1 MTTIDQLCII
11 TRRLTGLR
19 RVFVIAALL
28 AAGGLGHAE
37 SQSPDAL
44 VPAPQAAEREGGAG
58 LPQGDAEPKT
68 AEDRGKA
75 LDQLYGRLAK
85 TRDEAEGTTIR
96 ASIRQLWLN
105 SGSATIDLLLERD
118 AQAAL
123 GHDPALR
130 HQLLDAASKLSPETA
145 EIWNRR
151 AGLDYGELHFA
162 AAMAD
167 LARVLAI
174 DPRHFEAIEALAT
187 ILRETGRE
195 PLALRAFRRLQ
206 AVNPTAPNLQKDIDD
221 LTRKVEGQKI

>member
-1 MTTIDQLCII
+1 MTTIERLGKN
-11 TRRLTGLR
+11 TRPLAGWR
-19 RVFVIAALL
+19 RVLCVGAIL
-28 AAGGLGHAE
+28 AVGGTGHAGT
-37 SQSPDAL
+37 QGPDAP
-44 VPAPQAAEREGGAG
+44 VPVPQAAEREGGAG
-58 LPQGDAEPKT
+58 LPQGDIEPKT

-85 TRDEAEGTTIR
+85 THDDAEGTTIR

-130 HQLLDAASKLSPETA
+130 HQLLDAASKLSPETP

-151 AGLDYGELHFA
+151 AGLDYGELHFD

-174 DPRHFEAIEALAT
+174 EPRHFEAIEALAT
-187 ILRETGRE
+187 ILRETGRD
-195 PLALRAFRRLQ
+195 PLALKAFRRLQ
-206 AVNPTAPNLQKDIDD
+206 AVNPTAPDIQKDIDD
-221 LTRKVEGQKI
+221 LTRKVDGQKI